1 MAYPSNL
8 GPEMKSVVGDLVG
21 DPGDLTGDLTGD
33 VEIEVEELRQ
43 ISVKSMNRVR

>member
-1 MAYPSNL
+1 
-8 GPEMKSVVGDLVG
+8 MKSVVGDLVG